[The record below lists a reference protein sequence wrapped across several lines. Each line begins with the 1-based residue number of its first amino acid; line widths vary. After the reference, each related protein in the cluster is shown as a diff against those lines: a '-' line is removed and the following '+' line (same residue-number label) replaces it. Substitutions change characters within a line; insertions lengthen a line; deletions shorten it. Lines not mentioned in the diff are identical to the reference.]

1 MKSVARTTRKLGG
14 VTGKG
19 FMPGKSGNPAGRPK
33 GSFSI
38 VEKIK
43 HIWSEDPEQFESFVA
58 DVLKDK
64 SLRREIIHQIDGKP
78 KQSMEILGEDGP
90 RIIYL
95 RK

>member
-1 MKSVARTTRKLGG
+1 MKAVARTTKKLGG
-14 VTGKG
+14 ITGKG
-19 FMPGKSGNPAGRPK
+19 FVPGKSGNPTGRPK

-43 HIWSEDPEQFESFVA
+43 HIWSEHPEQFESFVA

-78 KQSMEILGEDGP
+78 KQAIELSGENEP
-90 RIIYL
+90 RIIYI

>member
-1 MKSVARTTRKLGG
+1 MKAVARTTKKLGG

-19 FMPGKSGNPAGRPK
+19 FMPGKSGNPYGRPK

-38 VEKIK
+38 VERIK
-43 HIWSEDPEQFESFVA
+43 HIWNEHPEQFESFVEEI
-58 DVLKDK
+58 LKDK

-78 KQSMEILGEDGP
+78 KQAIELSGENEP

>member
-1 MKSVARTTRKLGG
+1 MKSVARTTKKLGG

-19 FMPGKSGNPAGRPK
+19 FLPGKSGNPAGRPR

-38 VEKIK
+38 VERIK
-43 HIWSEDPEQFESFVA
+43 HIWSEHPEQFESFVA
-58 DVLKDK
+58 GVLKDK

-78 KQSMEILGEDGP
+78 KQAIELAGEDGP